1 MQLDSGESS
10 YGSHGSILHVSV
22 ADEHHADPPTHL
34 QVLES
39 TNALISLLAET
50 SDPLFLLSILRR
62 GLASYLLL
70 HPVEEV
76 AEAEADAQ
84 VLGQLLGEAARASG
98 NLFGLNGM
106 GMCILRL
113 PSEVV
118 VVESK
123 YLEPV
128 VMDVSG
134 CPSLSD

>member
-1 MQLDSGESS
+1 
-10 YGSHGSILHVSV
+10 
-22 ADEHHADPPTHL
+22 L

-70 HPVEEV
+70 HPVGEV
-76 AEAEADAQ
+76 AEADADAPVPVQ
-84 VLGQLLGEAARASG
+84 VLLGEAARASG
-98 NLFGLNGM
+98 YLFGLNGM

-123 YLEPV
+123 YLEEV

-134 CPSLSD
+134 CPFLSDHCFPTNRLDHDLSPSSSR